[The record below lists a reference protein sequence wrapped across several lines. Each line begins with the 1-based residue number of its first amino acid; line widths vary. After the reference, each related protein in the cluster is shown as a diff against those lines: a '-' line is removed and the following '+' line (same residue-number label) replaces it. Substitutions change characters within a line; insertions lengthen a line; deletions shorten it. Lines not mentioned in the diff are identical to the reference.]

1 MSKITLNKF
10 ALLGLHCDDL
20 EVRQSHGQK
29 HQHCKSFVSFSFLTH
44 RAFYGTGWEH
54 FRFTISIHVI
64 GVIRKCLI
72 V

>member
-1 MSKITLNKF
+1 MSKITLNMF
-10 ALLGLHCDDL
+10 APLGLHCDDS

-29 HQHCKSFVSFSFLTH
+29 HPHCESLVSFSSLMH

-54 FRFTISIHVI
+54 FRFTISIQETE
-64 GVIRKCLI
+64 VIRKCLI